1 MTDVVNPFEDCC
13 TIIHCAGAAKPTD
26 THLASIIHCVDE
38 EILKFLKRREARRQ
52 GGEKIK

>member
-13 TIIHCAGAAKPTD
+13 TIIHRAGAAKPTD
-26 THLASIIHCVDE
+26 TNPASIVHCVDE